1 MKNRG
6 PRLSRKQ
13 LNKLLEEATVD
24 CYNESEELCGLFT
37 MIQNEL
43 RVPFETEILRVPV
56 TVERVDLAHN
66 DILAVCRRGRTRQR
80 PCGEPDLILFG
91 MAGRWLTAARRFV
104 PSRVPRCPRVR
115 PTHGWRRVEEDGH
128 RDLPGRTL
136 LTAGGEAGSILWSE
150 VDEWIPAC

>member
-13 LNKLLEEATVD
+13 LNELLEEATVD

-37 MIQNEL
+37 MIQDKL

-66 DILAVCRRGRTRQR
+66 DILAVCRRGSTRQR
-80 PCGEPDLILFG
+80 VPLLDLGLPSPLPRGSKWIE
-91 MAGRWLTAARRFV
+91 AYRRWVRGR
-104 PSRVPRCPRVR
+104 
-115 PTHGWRRVEEDGH
+115 
-128 RDLPGRTL
+128 
-136 LTAGGEAGSILWSE
+136 
-150 VDEWIPAC
+150 